1 MTITER
7 LRRSKNVT
15 LDRTFNEQFMRP
27 EELAAR
33 IGKSS
38 ATLYRWWRDGTGPK
52 ATKIGGTK
60 VIAREDAAA
69 WMRQNVGR
77 EEPTE

>member
-1 MTITER
+1 MTF
-7 LRRSKNVT
+7 S
-15 LDRTFNEQFMRP
+15 DRYMRP
-27 EELAAR
+27 EEFAAR

-38 ATLYRWWRDGTGPK
+38 TTLFRWWREGYGPP
-52 ATKIGGTK
+52 AVKIGGSK
-60 VIAREDAAA
+60 VIPREDAVA

>member
-1 MTITER
+1 M
-7 LRRSKNVT
+7 T

-27 EELAAR
+27 EEFAAR

-38 ATLYRWWRDGTGPK
+38 ATLYRWWREGSGPP
-52 ATKIGGTK
+52 AVKIGGSK
-60 VIAREDAAA
+60 VIPREDAAA
-69 WMRQNVGR
+69 WMRQNVGG